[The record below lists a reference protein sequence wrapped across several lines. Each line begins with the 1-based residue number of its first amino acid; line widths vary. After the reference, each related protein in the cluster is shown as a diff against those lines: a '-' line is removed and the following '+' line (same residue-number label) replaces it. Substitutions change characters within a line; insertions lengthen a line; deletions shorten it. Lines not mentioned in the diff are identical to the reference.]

1 MDGVLADINSS
12 WQFVHQAF
20 NVNNQDNLKE
30 YLDGKIDY
38 AEFMRRDIQ
47 LWGNVNIKIIKDIL
61 VKIPLMKGARSTIKQ
76 LRNAGYK
83 TAIISAGISILAE
96 RIQNQLGINYAF
108 ANRLV
113 ANEDGMLTG
122 EGEEVVNLLNK
133 IAILRKL
140 ASREHTAPRCCAV
153 VGDSE
158 YDIPLFKEAGLS
170 IAFNTNDKQVKEL
183 ANVVIEDKDLRKI
196 LPHFIKRVL

>member
-12 WQFVHQAF
+12 WQFVHKAF

-47 LWGNVNIKIIKDIL
+47 LWGDVNIEVIRNML
-61 VKIPLMKGARSTIKQ
+61 VEIPLMKGARSTIKQ

-83 TAIISAGISILAE
+83 TVIVSAGISILAE
-96 RIQNQLGINYAF
+96 RVQNQLAIDYAF

-113 ANEDGMLTG
+113 VNKDGMLTG
-122 EGEEVVNLLNK
+122 EGEEVVNLLDK
-133 IAILRKL
+133 VAMLRRL
-140 ASREHTAPRCCAV
+140 ASMEHTTPQCCVV
-153 VGDSE
+153 VGDSV
-158 YDIPLFKEAGLS
+158 YDVSLFKEAGLS
-170 IAFNTNDKQVKEL
+170 IAFNTKDKQVKEL
-183 ANVVIEDKDLRKI
+183 ANVVIKGKDLRKI
-196 LPHFIKRVL
+196 LPHLI